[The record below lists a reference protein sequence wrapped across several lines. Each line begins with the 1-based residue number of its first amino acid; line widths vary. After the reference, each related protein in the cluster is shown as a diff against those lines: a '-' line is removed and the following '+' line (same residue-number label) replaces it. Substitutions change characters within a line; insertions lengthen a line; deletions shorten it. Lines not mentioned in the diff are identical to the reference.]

1 MKFSKF
7 IVVFIILTNI
17 AYVVT
22 VFLFSWYEKPVP
34 DSLTVAWFAFTTG
47 ELWALAIVTK
57 EEKKRE
63 VELKGMDGFI
73 FKGRI
78 YDEKT
83 SKSELK
89 E

>member
-22 VFLFSWYEKPVP
+22 VFMFSWYERPVP

-47 ELWALAIVTK
+47 ELWALAVVTK

-63 VELKGMDGFI
+63 VELKGMDGFV
-73 FKGRI
+73 FTGRI
-78 YDEKT
+78 YDEK
-83 SKSELK
+83 SVKKK

>member
-7 IVVFIILTNI
+7 IVTLVLLLNI
-17 AYVVT
+17 AFACVILWLVWHNRQEPT
-22 VFLFSWYEKPVP
+22 ALVA
-34 DSLTVAWFAFTTG
+34 AWFAFTTG
-47 ELWALAIVTK
+47 ELWALAIITK

-63 VELKGMDGFI
+63 AELKGMDGFV

>member
-7 IVVFIILTNI
+7 IVVMVIFLNI
-17 AYVVT
+17 
-22 VFLFSWYEKPVP
+22 VFAGIVFYLIWHGRQEPAA
-34 DSLTVAWFAFTTG
+34 LIVAWFAFTTG
-47 ELWALAIVTK
+47 ELWALAVVTK

-63 VELKGMDGFI
+63 AELKGMDGFV